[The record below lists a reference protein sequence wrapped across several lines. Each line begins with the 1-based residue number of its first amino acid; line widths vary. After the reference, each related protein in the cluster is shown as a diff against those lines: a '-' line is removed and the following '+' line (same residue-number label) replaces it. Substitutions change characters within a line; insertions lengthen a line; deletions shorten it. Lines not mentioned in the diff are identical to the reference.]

1 MAEVE
6 KYRIPLLD
14 GTNYSDWKFRIET
27 LLAEIDLSIY
37 IEADYTSLV
46 VIADSDDTATKTRK
60 EGEITEHKKRDQ
72 KCKSQIIQRIAD
84 SHLEYAKDKAS
95 AYEIWLSLENA
106 FQRKG
111 IASQLLLRKAL
122 LTMKFDTVNDSLANH
137 FLKFDKLI
145 RQLKSTG
152 ATLEESDVVCHLL
165 LTMPAEYNTVVTAL
179 ETMSTELLTL
189 NFVKT
194 RLLDEESKRNEGT
207 SKRNKHNN
215 TSSTAFSSASKG
227 TFKGTKNKTKFSY
240 NCHNCGLPGHKR
252 IDCRKKPQKNKVNE
266 NSTAQV
272 ASDNQE
278 VYSFIANER
287 GDSKTT
293 SHWYLDSGATE
304 HLASDDIPLVNLE
317 KLSKPITINV
327 AKSGIYMQANQVGEL
342 NVTNT
347 VNGKTNQIIIRG
359 VLLVKNLTYNLLSVR
374 KLETNGF
381 KVLFTGRKGII
392 SKGNKVIAI
401 ATINNSQLYE
411 LNFDQTKITKA
422 FASTVTDLEIWHKR
436 FGHLN
441 YESIKKI
448 LSQDKE
454 HKVNLSKNVEK
465 CWTCVEGKQTKLPHN
480 QHRIRA
486 KRPLQLIH
494 SDLIGPINPV
504 SYDKKKYVLTFV
516 DDYTHFAAAY
526 IIESKTEVLK
536 FFKKYEAMATA
547 HFNSKVSRFRCDN
560 GREYISNE
568 IVKYFEEKGIQ
579 FEFTIRYTPEQNG
592 VAERMN
598 RTILERARCMILGCN
613 LGKAF
618 WSEAVLAAVYLI
630 NRSPTSAL
638 NGDAPARK
646 WFNEPIKLLKLKV
659 FGCIAYLHMPKELI
673 TGKFESRSK
682 KCYFIGYCPNGYK
695 LWCPQERKILYGK
708 DVIFNEEKF
717 SFNDSISENWIPQ
730 FNNSTDPEPDNS
742 TVNEIEEDK
751 AADSEEDSS
760 QTEKN
765 NSRDMNIET
774 EKATLR
780 KSDRKRN
787 RPKYLE
793 DYAVL
798 ALHAESFVEDAPNS
812 FEEIQDRDDKEE
824 WIHAVQEEVSA
835 LEENDTWEVVDLPQ
849 GKRAISCRWIFKI
862 KRDSKGEIER
872 YKARLVI
879 RGNEQ
884 KQGFDYEETYAPV
897 ARLTTFRTL
906 LAIINER
913 NLHAF
918 QLDVKN
924 AFLHGR
930 IKEEIY
936 MKLPLGFTNQEN
948 KVCKLKKA
956 LYGLKQAP
964 RAWNETFD
972 KAMKELKFR
981 QSEVDKCLYI
991 WKSNQAEMY
1000 LLLYVDDIII
1010 AGNDCKR
1017 ITETKKKL
1025 MDQFRMKDFGNLHS
1039 FLGVNIH
1046 RTKDEIKL
1054 SQPNSSPQET
1064 SKTFWNGRMSTSQ
1077 DTDGTQVG
1085 PT

>member
-1 MAEVE
+1 M
-6 KYRIPLLD
+6 
-14 GTNYSDWKFRIET
+14 
-27 LLAEIDLSIY
+27 
-37 IEADYTSLV
+37 
-46 VIADSDDTATKTRK
+46 
-60 EGEITEHKKRDQ
+60 
-72 KCKSQIIQRIAD
+72 
-84 SHLEYAKDKAS
+84 
-95 AYEIWLSLENA
+95 
-106 FQRKG
+106 
-111 IASQLLLRKAL
+111 
-122 LTMKFDTVNDSLANH
+122 
-137 FLKFDKLI
+137 
-145 RQLKSTG
+145 
-152 ATLEESDVVCHLL
+152 
-165 LTMPAEYNTVVTAL
+165 
-179 ETMSTELLTL
+179 
-189 NFVKT
+189 
-194 RLLDEESKRNEGT
+194 
-207 SKRNKHNN
+207 
-215 TSSTAFSSASKG
+215 
-227 TFKGTKNKTKFSY
+227 
-240 NCHNCGLPGHKR
+240 
-252 IDCRKKPQKNKVNE
+252 
-266 NSTAQV
+266 
-272 ASDNQE
+272 
-278 VYSFIANER
+278 
-287 GDSKTT
+287 
-293 SHWYLDSGATE
+293 
-304 HLASDDIPLVNLE
+304 
-317 KLSKPITINV
+317 
-327 AKSGIYMQANQVGEL
+327 
-342 NVTNT
+342 
-347 VNGKTNQIIIRG
+347 
-359 VLLVKNLTYNLLSVR
+359 
-374 KLETNGF
+374 
-381 KVLFTGRKGII
+381 
-392 SKGNKVIAI
+392 
-401 ATINNSQLYE
+401 
-411 LNFDQTKITKA
+411 
-422 FASTVTDLEIWHKR
+422 EIWHRR
-436 FGHLN
+436 FGHFN

-638 NGDAPARK
+638 NEDVPVRK
-646 WFNEPIKLLKLKV
+646 WFNEPIKLSKLKV

-673 TGKFESRSK
+673 TEKFESRSK

-717 SFNDSISENWIPQ
+717 SFDDSISEDWISQ
-730 FNNSTDPEPDNS
+730 FNNLTDPEPDNS

-780 KSDRKRN
+780 KSDRERN

-798 ALHAESFVEDAPNS
+798 ALHAESFVEDVPNS

-824 WIHAVQEEVSA
+824 WMYAVQEEVSA

-849 GKRAISCRWIFKI
+849 EKRAISCRWIFKI
-862 KRDSKGEIER
+862 KSDSKGEIER

-918 QLDVKN
+918 
-924 AFLHGR
+924 
-930 IKEEIY
+930 
-936 MKLPLGFTNQEN
+936 
-948 KVCKLKKA
+948 
-956 LYGLKQAP
+956 
-964 RAWNETFD
+964 
-972 KAMKELKFR
+972 
-981 QSEVDKCLYI
+981 
-991 WKSNQAEMY
+991 
-1000 LLLYVDDIII
+1000 
-1010 AGNDCKR
+1010 
-1017 ITETKKKL
+1017 
-1025 MDQFRMKDFGNLHS
+1025 
-1039 FLGVNIH
+1039 
-1046 RTKDEIKL
+1046 
-1054 SQPNSSPQET
+1054 
-1064 SKTFWNGRMSTSQ
+1064 
-1077 DTDGTQVG
+1077 
-1085 PT
+1085 